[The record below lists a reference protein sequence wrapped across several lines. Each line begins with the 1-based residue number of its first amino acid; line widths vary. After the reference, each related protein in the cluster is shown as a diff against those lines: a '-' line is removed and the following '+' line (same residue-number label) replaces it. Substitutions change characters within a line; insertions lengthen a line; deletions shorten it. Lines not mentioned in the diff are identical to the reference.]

1 MYPRYA
7 PDPVLNR
14 GVALESLR
22 RFEEAAAD
30 YEAVLAFNPYDPA
43 AWNNLG
49 NVMVR
54 VGLMFGWCTRHE
66 DLVTVPSLGLLW
78 TACTG
83 FS

>member
-1 MYPRYA
+1 MIPCTPCCCGALAYPRYA

-54 VGLMFGWCTRHE
+54 
-66 DLVTVPSLGLLW
+66 TVLYCSKLY
-78 TACTG
+78 
-83 FS
+83 